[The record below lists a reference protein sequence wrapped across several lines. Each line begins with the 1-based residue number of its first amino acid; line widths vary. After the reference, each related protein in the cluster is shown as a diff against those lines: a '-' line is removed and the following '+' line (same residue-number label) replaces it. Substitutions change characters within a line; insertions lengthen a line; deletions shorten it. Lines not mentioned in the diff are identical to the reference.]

1 MLINHFNG
9 ATSNGSRPLD
19 PSIGDSFIA
28 TETNQTVRDTYF
40 CYHKNRHDVAVDLL
54 EDIQLSKRQPRLDST
69 IFFVITTCLNDSLA
83 EIRKR

>member
-1 MLINHFNG
+1 MLIDHFNG
-9 ATSNGSRPLD
+9 ATNGSRDAD
-19 PSIGDSFIA
+19 PTIGDSFIA
-28 TETNQTVRDTYF
+28 TETNQTVRDTYL
-40 CYHKNRHDVAVDLL
+40 CYHKYRHDVAVDLL